1 MSSFLSRQAA
11 KEQGYFLN
19 ILRGSKKGKRS
30 TSPYPKVSP
39 KTPFKKIS
47 RQMTPEEFG
56 SAQQSENLTGR
67 RPLFRDITEEIARL
81 PTPQVIIDEGSK
93 KGKRSTSPYPKV
105 SPKTPFKKISRQ
117 MTPEEFGSA
126 QQSEN
131 LTGRRPLFRDITE
144 EIARLPTSQVI
155 IDEGGNG
162 TEDGG
167 NRTEDGGNRTEED
180 GNRTEE
186 SVASAHEA
194 SSIHGETGASQEI
207 GSRKRRREDDDDS
220 VPITRRDIKILLHH
234 LEEQN
239 EIIRRLDT
247 EVSYVRKLLE
257 KGGMG
262 DFTSTDE
269 FIKKFINAI
278 TKYSITKKI
287 YASENELKEA
297 VSHIGYKEFPDYF
310 EDWDQKRWSFY
321 YDTKISSKKG
331 TIADKIR
338 KTIFMTFGENDL
350 PKITTKS
357 SADVIKN
364 WKECWTSRPSE
375 EQSAFTISVI
385 KYIFNPNIYSIQIKD
400 EGEEEEKE
408 ITQEVTEEIKGSG
421 EDEEG
426 EVLAT
431 GFAIHG
437 GNRTEED
444 GNRTE
449 ESVASAH
456 EASSIHGETGASQ
469 EIVSRKRRRE
479 DDDDSVPIT
488 RRDIKILL
496 HHLEEQNEIIRRLDT
511 EVSYVRKL
519 LEKGGMGD
527 FTSTDEFIKKFI
539 NAITK
544 YSITKKI
551 YASENELKEAVSH
564 IGYKEFPDYFEDWD
578 QKRWSFYYDTK
589 ISSKKGTI
597 ADKIRKTIFMTFG
610 ENDLPKIT
618 TKSSADVIKNW
629 KECWTS
635 RPSEE
640 QSAFTISVIKYIF
653 NPNIYSIQIKDEG
666 IRHYMK
672 KTQEKM
678 NANEKIQFLEE
689 EFNEEEKEG
698 EEEDEEGEEG
708 RKKKRK

>member
-81 PTPQVIIDEGSK
+81 PTPQVIIDEG
-93 KGKRSTSPYPKV
+93 
-105 SPKTPFKKISRQ
+105 
-117 MTPEEFGSA
+117 
-126 QQSEN
+126 
-131 LTGRRPLFRDITE
+131 
-144 EIARLPTSQVI
+144 
-155 IDEGGNG
+155 GNG
-162 TEDGG
+162 TRDGG

-186 SVASAHEA
+186 SVAGAHEA
-194 SSIHGETGASQEI
+194 STVIRWPKYPLGQSTPYEIYPGISHRSFYLKKILMHLGAYNANNETMISNYGSVHGETGASQEI
-207 GSRKRRREDDDDS
+207 VSRKRRKEDDDDS
-220 VPITRRDIKILLHH
+220 VSITRRDIKILLHH

-297 VSHIGYKEFPDYF
+297 ASYIGYKEFPDYF

-321 YDTKISSKKG
+321 YDTKISSKLKAKHRHRRG

-357 SADVIKN
+357 SADVIKK
-364 WKECWTSRPSE
+364 WKES
-375 EQSAFTISVI
+375 
-385 KYIFNPNIYSIQIKD
+385 Y
-400 EGEEEEKE
+400 
-408 ITQEVTEEIKGSG
+408 EIKNAYRKFN
-421 EDEEG
+421 DD
-426 EVLAT
+426 V
-431 GFAIHG
+431 FC
-437 GNRTEED
+437 
-444 GNRTE
+444 
-449 ESVASAH
+449 
-456 EASSIHGETGASQ
+456 SQ
-469 EIVSRKRRRE
+469 
-479 DDDDSVPIT
+479 
-488 RRDIKILL
+488 IL
-496 HHLEEQNEIIRRLDT
+496 QR
-511 EVSYVRKL
+511 
-519 LEKGGMGD
+519 
-527 FTSTDEFIKKFI
+527 
-539 NAITK
+539 
-544 YSITKKI
+544 
-551 YASENELKEAVSH
+551 
-564 IGYKEFPDYFEDWD
+564 
-578 QKRWSFYYDTK
+578 
-589 ISSKKGTI
+589 
-597 ADKIRKTIFMTFG
+597 
-610 ENDLPKIT
+610 
-618 TKSSADVIKNW
+618 
-629 KECWTS
+629 CWTS

-689 EFNEEEKEG
+689 EFNEEEEEG
-698 EEEDEEGEEG
+698 EEEDEEGEDGEEG
-708 RKKKRK
+708 EKEITQEVTEEIKGSGEDEEGEVLATGFAIR